1 MEDSM
6 GSLHHLVLQAGS
18 QNGLLKS
25 DNFFHNL
32 SSGTLKALEG
42 ITFTSSYP
50 KGAILF
56 VEEESPRGVFILSK
70 GRVKLSMTSSEGK
83 SVILRIAE
91 PGEVL
96 GLHAVVSNQPYQA
109 SAETLEPCEASFV
122 RQEDFCASCGKIRM
136 LHSVRHSSSVR
147 ITTLPVSRCVR
158 SGWRTR
164 RWESWPG
171 FCYCGRQKVNRPS
184 RASGYCLH

>member
-1 MEDSM
+1 M

-18 QNGLLKS
+18 QNGLHKS

-70 GRVKLSMTSSEGK
+70 GRV
-83 SVILRIAE
+83 
-91 PGEVL
+91 
-96 GLHAVVSNQPYQA
+96 
-109 SAETLEPCEASFV
+109 
-122 RQEDFCASCGKIRM
+122 
-136 LHSVRHSSSVR
+136 
-147 ITTLPVSRCVR
+147 
-158 SGWRTR
+158 
-164 RWESWPG
+164 
-171 FCYCGRQKVNRPS
+171 
-184 RASGYCLH
+184 

>member
-18 QNGLLKS
+18 QNGLHKS

-109 SAETLEPCEASFV
+109 SAETLEPCEAS
-122 RQEDFCASCGKIRM
+122 
-136 LHSVRHSSSVR
+136 SVRHSSSVR